1 MEDLAVKEVEEVEEV
16 VGEMEEVEEGSGSVV
31 GTSRTWCAGT
41 SCSYNISI

>member
-1 MEDLAVKEVEEVEEV
+1 MEDLAVKEVEEVVGEVEEV
-16 VGEMEEVEEGSGSVV
+16 EEVEEGSGSVV